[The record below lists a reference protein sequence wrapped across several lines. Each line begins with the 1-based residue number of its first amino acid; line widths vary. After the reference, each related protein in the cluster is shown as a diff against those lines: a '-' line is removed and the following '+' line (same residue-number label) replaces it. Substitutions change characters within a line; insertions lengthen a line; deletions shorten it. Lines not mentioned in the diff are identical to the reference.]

1 MKQMVWGSAPG
12 QGSKSQFYLGNYVY
26 SNGVKQLLVDGGY
39 VTFSGTTPQYHFYL
53 KDHLGN
59 NRVIVNASGTVEQV
73 NHYYAYGA
81 LMGESTGGDV
91 QDFKYNGKELDRLH
105 GLDWFDY
112 GARHYDGVIGSWPT
126 MDPLCEKYYSISPYA
141 YCANSPILY
150 IDPNGMDIW
159 EINDKGNVVNYEETK
174 EYDMIRMQ
182 DSNVSPLKFKY
193 GTINHKSIK
202 IDDSSEYDLFQING
216 DENGKSVFE
225 MVAQNT
231 DVEWTKAQL
240 GEQDG
245 VNIITT
251 SHEANVESGFSHYIS
266 NNFKEGMTIR
276 DITHNHPSG
285 SAFPS
290 FGINKNSG
298 DVPFANYINNL
309 TKQNPSYHIYTLSD
323 GKYSYIKYN
332 ANSTINDFILN
343 GVSLDGIE
351 VFGKRH

>member
-1 MKQMVWGSAPG
+1 MQMKQVM
-12 QGSKSQFYLGNYVY
+12 
-26 SNGVKQLLVDGGY
+26 
-39 VTFSGTTPQYHFYL
+39 
-53 KDHLGN
+53 
-59 NRVIVNASGTVEQV
+59 
-73 NHYYAYGA
+73 NHYKK
-81 LMGESTGGDV
+81 D
-91 QDFKYNGKELDRLH
+91 
-105 GLDWFDY
+105 GL
-112 GARHYDGVIGSWPT
+112 
-126 MDPLCEKYYSISPYA
+126 L
-141 YCANSPILY
+141 N
-150 IDPNGMDIW
+150 
-159 EINDKGNVVNYEETK
+159 
-174 EYDMIRMQ
+174 MIRRTDPM
-182 DSNVSPLKFKY
+182 
-193 GTINHKSIK
+193 I
-202 IDDSSEYDLFQING
+202 YDLFQING

-298 DVPFANYINNL
+298 DVPFANYVNNL

>member
-1 MKQMVWGSAPG
+1 
-12 QGSKSQFYLGNYVY
+12 
-26 SNGVKQLLVDGGY
+26 
-39 VTFSGTTPQYHFYL
+39 
-53 KDHLGN
+53 
-59 NRVIVNASGTVEQV
+59 
-73 NHYYAYGA
+73 
-81 LMGESTGGDV
+81 
-91 QDFKYNGKELDRLH
+91 
-105 GLDWFDY
+105 
-112 GARHYDGVIGSWPT
+112 
-126 MDPLCEKYYSISPYA
+126 
-141 YCANSPILY
+141 
-150 IDPNGMDIW
+150 MDIW

-202 IDDSSEYDLFQING
+202 IDDSSGYDLFQING

-298 DVPFANYINNL
+298 DVPFANYVNNL